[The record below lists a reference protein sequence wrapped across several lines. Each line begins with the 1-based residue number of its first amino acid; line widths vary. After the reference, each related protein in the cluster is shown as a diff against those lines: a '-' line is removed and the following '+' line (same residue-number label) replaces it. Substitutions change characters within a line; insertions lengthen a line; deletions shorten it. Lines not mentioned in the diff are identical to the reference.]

1 MRILLLLLP
10 LSLRRASDGRS
21 RCSNSLS
28 GDEPSLSVLP
38 VLQSNE
44 GKRNAPWLLLA
55 RGGAECAKKKEGED
69 ALLSRKA
76 RSKRKMKQEL

>member
-1 MRILLLLLP
+1 M
-10 LSLRRASDGRS
+10 
-21 RCSNSLS
+21 
-28 GDEPSLSVLP
+28 LP
-38 VLQSNE
+38 VLHSNE

>member
-1 MRILLLLLP
+1 
-10 LSLRRASDGRS
+10 
-21 RCSNSLS
+21 
-28 GDEPSLSVLP
+28 VLP

-69 ALLSRKA
+69 ALLSEA
-76 RSKRKMKQEL
+76 RSKRKMKREL